1 MIKYFVRIGEAMFD
15 RWGSDYIAFSTKS
28 EHELKNDE
36 RFLEAVDE
44 AIHDLYF
51 EYGEEDEEEEEFV
64 DSGGINE
71 IRPFNEETDNPNL
84 DILYD
89 ENMCNE

>member
-1 MIKYFVRIGEAMFD
+1 MNKYLIRIGEELLD

-28 EHELKNDE
+28 EQELLNTHE
-36 RFLEAVDE
+36 FMTAVSS
-44 AIHDLYF
+44 ALVDLYY

-71 IRPFNEETDNPNL
+71 IRLFNEETDGNNL
-84 DILYD
+84 DIICD
-89 ENMCNE
+89 ER